1 MVKAQGKWE
10 IAAVESA
17 NSALNWL
24 QQNMS
29 VWYNLQLSYTM
40 VLKIE
45 MQTQIMYGVCN
56 LLTTPNSSLL
66 IELLLKIKM
75 NLPYDIL
82 RPTLKKIILIFK
94 TKKWSKIPVSW
105 DKLCTKYAFWIFF
118 VIFLCN
124 FSCNP
129 PVQCEIEERIQ
140 KGKILN

>member
-45 MQTQIMYGVCN
+45 MQNQIMYGVCN

-66 IELLLKIKM
+66 IELLLKIK
-75 NLPYDIL
+75 
-82 RPTLKKIILIFK
+82 
-94 TKKWSKIPVSW
+94 
-105 DKLCTKYAFWIFF
+105 
-118 VIFLCN
+118 
-124 FSCNP
+124 
-129 PVQCEIEERIQ
+129 
-140 KGKILN
+140 